1 MPSTGAFARKGSSGL
16 QHCKTV
22 LYALRGL
29 KGTYVFHC
37 RVWEGVREEEGEE
50 EEESGR
56 GNKEDGIGDT
66 GKTERGREK

>member
-1 MPSTGAFARKGSSGL
+1 MCHLQARSLVKGSSGL

-22 LYALRGL
+22 LYALRVL

-37 RVWEGVREEEGEE
+37 RVWEGVREE